1 MIAFAGQVADNAISL
16 TNGTDLSQYNG
27 RSVIVTILDPAIQLE
42 KPKRKVSDMMSLV
55 MQTELSKGQAADAY
69 IKELRANDRL

>member
-16 TNGTDLSQYNG
+16 NGTDLSQYNG
-27 RSVIVTILDPAIQLE
+27 RSVIVTILDSAIPLE

>member
-1 MIAFAGQVADNAISL
+1 MIAFAGQVADSAISL
-16 TNGTDLSQYNG
+16 NGTDLSQYNG
-27 RSVIVTILDPAIQLE
+27 RSVIVTILDPTVQLE

-55 MQTELSKGQAADAY
+55 MQTELSKDQAADAY